1 MALISCEECGGKVS
15 TEAASCPVCGRP
27 VKKGSAVKT
36 LALVLVGLF
45 IIVWIVKGMTVDSG
59 GGASSQAAPAG
70 APSQVAAATQE
81 TMPQEEFEL
90 ARTSKLAAYSAG
102 INEIQKSA
110 VFNRANED
118 TDAIVMRYGQRIANW
133 VGRIASITTSHG
145 GKDVSISIESTNGV
159 TYLIDD
165 DALAGSRIYEQVSS
179 LRNGQEV
186 KFSGMLQKRESSRGK
201 WERSLTESG
210 SLDGPVFKVRF
221 ESIEAYASQAAA
233 PVPRPAAAD
242 VPEVPA
248 PASPASPPPAATVE
262 QLVRHPSFDCASARS
277 APELLICGDDELA
290 VLDVEI
296 SGLLAQAR
304 QEAVDKKALA
314 DGTRAA
320 WNWREKNC
328 QDKQCLVNW
337 FAERKG
343 AYLAA
348 IQEPQQQDPKSGKD
362 SI

>member
-1 MALISCEECGGKVS
+1 MALIRCEECGGKVS

-45 IIVWIVKGMTVDSG
+45 VVVWIVNGMTTDDG
-59 GGASSQAAPAG
+59 GGTSSQAAPAG
-70 APSQVAAATQE
+70 APAQAAAATQA
-81 TMPQEEFEL
+81 TMPQEEFES
-90 ARTSKLAAYSAG
+90 ARISQLAAYRAA

-110 VFNRANED
+110 VFNMANED
-118 TDAIVMRYGQRIANW
+118 TNAIVARYGQRIANW
-133 VGRIASITTSHG
+133 GGRIDSITTSHG
-145 GKDVSISIESTNGV
+145 GKDVSISIESANGV
-159 TYLIDD
+159 TYRIDD
-165 DALAGSRIYEQVSS
+165 DAPAGSRIYDQVSS
-179 LRNGQEV
+179 LQKGQEV
-186 KFSGMLQKRESSRGK
+186 KFSGVLQKRGSSPDK

-210 SLDGPVFKVRF
+210 SLDGPVFRVRF
-221 ESIEAYASQAAA
+221 ESIEAYAGQAAA
-233 PVPRPAAAD
+233 PTPRPAAAD
-242 VPEVPA
+242 VPEA
-248 PASPASPPPAATVE
+248 PALASPTSPPPAAAAE

-277 APELLICGDDELA
+277 VPELLICGDDELA

-314 DGTRAA
+314 DSTRAA

-328 QDKQCLVNW
+328 QDKQCLVSW
-337 FAERKG
+337 FGERKG

-348 IQEPQQQDPKSGKD
+348 IQESQQQDLKSGKD